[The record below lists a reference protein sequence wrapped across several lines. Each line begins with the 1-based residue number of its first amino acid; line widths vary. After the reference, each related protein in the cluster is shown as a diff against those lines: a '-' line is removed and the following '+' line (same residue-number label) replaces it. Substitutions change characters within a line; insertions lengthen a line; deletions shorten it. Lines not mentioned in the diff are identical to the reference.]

1 MALRLGL
8 LPLTGCLAAVAA
20 AVVVGAAASLAV
32 TSGSLGAGSV
42 LLPRCTTAGLGVI
55 QNLSGSNVISV
66 TVSGLPVACGN
77 GTLLVAVNDGTASS
91 TGSTTVPTGGGSVTV
106 TLATAVAVSTAE
118 TTDVI
123 VVGP

>member
-1 MALRLGL
+1 MGLRLGL
-8 LPLTGCLAAVAA
+8 LPLSGGLAAVAT
-20 AVVVGAAASLAV
+20 AVVIGAAASLAA

-42 LLPRCTTAGLGVI
+42 AMPRCTTTGLSVI

-77 GTLLVAVNDGTASS
+77 GSLQVAVYNGTASS
-91 TGSTTVPTGGGSVTV
+91 TGSTAVPTGGGTVTV
-106 TLATAVAVSTAE
+106 TLAAAIAVSTAE
-118 TTDVI
+118 TSDVM

>member
-1 MALRLGL
+1 MGLRLGL
-8 LPLTGCLAAVAA
+8 LPLGGALAAVAA
-20 AVVVGAAASLAV
+20 AVAVGAAASLAA

-42 LLPRCTTAGLGVI
+42 AMPRCTTAGLGVI
-55 QNLSGSNVISV
+55 QDLSGSNVISV
-66 TVSGLPVACGN
+66 TVSGLPVACGI
-77 GTLLVAVNDGTASS
+77 GTLQVAVNNGAASS

-106 TLATAVAVSTAE
+106 TLAAAVAVSTAE

>member
-8 LPLTGCLAAVAA
+8 LSLTGGLAALAASVA
-20 AVVVGAAASLAV
+20 VGAAASLAAG
-32 TSGSLGAGSV
+32 SGSLGAGSV
-42 LLPRCTTAGLGVI
+42 AMPRCTTAGLGVI

-66 TVSGLPVACGN
+66 TVSGLSSACGN
-77 GTLLVAVNDGTASS
+77 GSLQVAVNNGTASS
-91 TGSTTVPTGGGSVTV
+91 TGSATVPTGGGSITV

-118 TTDVI
+118 TTDVM